1 MPPMETTTEPIVDSL
16 LAGVR
21 IEPRDYQRRVVGRV
35 IEMFSGPHTDR
46 RHELPEARSAI
57 IESPTGSGKTVM
69 GLLVARWA
77 QERLGMRV
85 VWSAMRRNLLAQVER
100 ENRDRGFG
108 VNLHTVSM
116 FEKSPPRGE
125 LLIVDEAQHD
135 ATRSMASLHAAVG
148 PVKVLGLS
156 ATPYRSDRLGLCFER
171 TVRDAG
177 IRQLVLDGHLSPY
190 AHYTLARYSP
200 ETVAATYLR
209 EPERFGRSLA
219 FFRTLAE
226 CQRCAERLSTDG
238 VTVEVVTATSDR
250 EEQIARFEAGGC
262 QVILSV
268 GVLTEGFDC
277 PSLATV
283 FCRPAGKG
291 PTIQMAGRVLR
302 RVPELP
308 VKNVVQCANTTHPF
322 TATAPATVQYVESDG
337 GWRSIGMN
345 SRIEEASTRMLELLV
360 ALAKAES
367 AAASSVTASVTA
379 TSGGPAMPGRGA
391 GRSRVRLTGH
401 GLREIKP
408 WNYRAAEAEDRFRR
422 NRVVRGLFAEEA
434 DDPVS
439 EQVSEQGTTPPT
451 ARRSRRRRP
460 ALPAGVVAG
469 PPRGVAGPLPQGGN
483 VRLGADSNRIVIEE
497 EDFTDTFI
505 DNQGGPEPW

>member
-1 MPPMETTTEPIVDSL
+1 MLS
-16 LAGVR
+16 GVR
-21 IEPRDYQRRVVGRV
+21 IEPRDYQRRVVARV
-35 IEMFSGPHTDR
+35 IEMFSGPHVDR
-46 RHELPEARSAI
+46 RHELPEARSVI

-108 VNLHTVSM
+108 VDLRTVSM

-177 IRQLVLDGHLSPY
+177 IRQLVLEGHLSPY

-200 ETVAATYLR
+200 DTVADAYLR
-209 EPERFGRSLA
+209 EPDRFGRSLA

-226 CQRCAERLSTDG
+226 CRRCADRLAAAK
-238 VTVEVVTATSDR
+238 VAVEVVTATTDR
-250 EEQIARFEAGGC
+250 EQQIAEFEAGRC
-262 QVILSV
+262 RVILSV

-277 PSLATV
+277 PTLATV

-302 RVPELP
+302 RVAQLP
-308 VKNVVQCANTTHPF
+308 LKNVVQCAHTTHPF
-322 TATAPATVQYVESDG
+322 TATAPAAVQYVECEN
-337 GWRSIGMN
+337 GWRSIGTN
-345 SRIEEASTRMLELLV
+345 SRIEEASARMLELLV
-360 ALAKAES
+360 SLARAES
-367 AAASSVTASVTA
+367 AAPSASHA
-379 TSGGPAMPGRGA
+379 TSTPANPAASGRGRPRRA
-391 GRSRVRLTGH
+391 RR
-401 GLREIKP
+401 GLREMNR
-408 WNYRAAEAEDRFRR
+408 WNYRVAEAHDRLRR
-422 NRVVRGLFAEEA
+422 TREARGLSSQAVTGCDVWA
-434 DDPVS
+434 HC
-439 EQVSEQGTTPPT
+439 
-451 ARRSRRRRP
+451 
-460 ALPAGVVAG
+460 
-469 PPRGVAGPLPQGGN
+469 
-483 VRLGADSNRIVIEE
+483 
-497 EDFTDTFI
+497 
-505 DNQGGPEPW
+505 

>member
-1 MPPMETTTEPIVDSL
+1 MPPSAAITDTIVDPL

-21 IEPRDYQRRVVGRV
+21 IEPRDYQRRVVSRV
-35 IEMFSGPHTDR
+35 IEMFSGPHVDR

-69 GLLVARWA
+69 GLLIARWA

-108 VNLHTVSM
+108 VDLRTVSM
-116 FEKSPPRGE
+116 FEKTPPRGE

-148 PVKVLGLS
+148 PLKVLGLS

-200 ETVAATYLR
+200 ESVAAAYLH

-226 CQRCAERLSTDG
+226 CRRCAERLAAAG
-238 VTVEVVTATSDR
+238 VTAEVVTATSDR
-250 EEQIARFEAGGC
+250 EAQIAGFESGTC

-277 PSLATV
+277 PTLATV

-302 RVPELP
+302 RVAALP
-308 VKNVVQCANTTHPF
+308 VKNVVQCGHTTHPF
-322 TATAPATVQYVESDG
+322 TATAPAAVQYVEHEG
-337 GWRSIGMN
+337 GWRSIGTN
-345 SRIEEASTRMLELLV
+345 RRIEEACDRMLELLV
-360 ALAKAES
+360 TLAKAES
-367 AAASSVTASVTA
+367 AAAAANGADRVR
-379 TSGGPAMPGRGA
+379 GR
-391 GRSRVRLTGH
+391 RSRR
-401 GLREIKP
+401 GLRTIKP
-408 WNYRAAEAEDRFRR
+408 WKYQTAEAHDRFRR
-422 NRVVRGLFAEEA
+422 ERE
-434 DDPVS
+434 
-439 EQVSEQGTTPPT
+439 
-451 ARRSRRRRP
+451 ARRTTATAIAAATRAAGGS
-460 ALPAGVVAG
+460 LPPCGD
-469 PPRGVAGPLPQGGN
+469 
-483 VRLGADSNRIVIEE
+483 VRLGDDRRPIVIAN
-497 EDFTDTFI
+497 EDFTDVFI
-505 DNQGGPEPW
+505 DNEGGTEPW